1 MKCWL
6 ADPFPIQW
14 QALNREEKKQ
24 VIKRMNDDDVEFLTY
39 MRKTFDAVVLEL
51 DIDCE
56 EIL

>member
-6 ADPFPIQW
+6 SDPYPIQW
-14 QALNREEKKQ
+14 QALSREEKKQ
-24 VIKRMNDDDVEFLTY
+24 VIKRMSDDDVAFLTY
-39 MRKTFDAVVLEL
+39 MRETYDAVVLEL